1 VPAAPD
7 PSEAAELGEQVSLA
21 LLVVLETL
29 SPVERAVFVL
39 REVFGLPV
47 AELAGAL
54 GRSQGAVRQV
64 AHRAREH
71 VEARRPRFDT
81 DRRSQQEV
89 TERFVAACAGGDV
102 EALVAAPA
110 PEAVLISD
118 GGGKAT
124 AERRPIVGADEV
136 ARFLVGIAAQGATVP
151 DARIEIAEVNGAPG
165 IVAWSGKDP
174 FLSVSLMQAGGRIE
188 QVLIVRNPDKLTG
201 LSAAEQAAT

>member
-1 VPAAPD
+1 
-7 PSEAAELGEQVSLA
+7 
-21 LLVVLETL
+21 
-29 SPVERAVFVL
+29 
-39 REVFGLPV
+39 
-47 AELAGAL
+47 
-54 GRSQGAVRQV
+54 
-64 AHRAREH
+64 
-71 VEARRPRFDT
+71 
-81 DRRSQQEV
+81 V

-174 FLSVSLMQAGGRIE
+174 FLSVSLMQAGARIE